1 MRDNWFGDWL
11 DVDIVEKDKYAVQ
24 VKRNKS
30 LREKKWEM
38 ALKGNGK
45 EYKERKVN
53 DQLSTY
59 EKRKRK

>member
-30 LREKKWEM
+30 SREKKWEM
-38 ALKGNGK
+38 TLKGNGK
-45 EYKERKVN
+45 EYKERKEN
-53 DQLSTY
+53 DQLTAY
-59 EKRKRK
+59 RERKV

>member
-38 ALKGNGK
+38 ALKGNCK
-45 EYKERKVN
+45 EYKERKEN
-53 DQLSTY
+53 DQLTAY
-59 EKRKRK
+59 RERKV

>member
-45 EYKERKVN
+45 EYKERKEN

>member
-45 EYKERKVN
+45 EYKERKEN
-53 DQLSTY
+53 DQLTAY
-59 EKRKRK
+59 RERKV